1 MAYGRKVSS
10 DNTVV
15 SPEVGIV
22 ENVSMDSQFKLNED
36 STFAIISFFQQN
48 GAKVDRR
55 IYDSDKEE
63 EQETTDRVI
72 KHICTKIVS
81 EEAYENA
88 TKAPCNSFTEFI
100 NLVNR
105 LIAGKTT
112 TERFRMI
119 FHYNNKGYVTVSK
132 YPNFIENMKVP
143 VEESKLKISP
153 YVSGYLVRPNTPKPD
168 AEPAQKEDLLF

>member
-88 TKAPCNSFTEFI
+88 TKAPCNSFTE
-100 NLVNR
+100 
-105 LIAGKTT
+105 
-112 TERFRMI
+112 
-119 FHYNNKGYVTVSK
+119 YVTVSK

-168 AEPAQKEDLLF
+168 AEPEQKEDLPF